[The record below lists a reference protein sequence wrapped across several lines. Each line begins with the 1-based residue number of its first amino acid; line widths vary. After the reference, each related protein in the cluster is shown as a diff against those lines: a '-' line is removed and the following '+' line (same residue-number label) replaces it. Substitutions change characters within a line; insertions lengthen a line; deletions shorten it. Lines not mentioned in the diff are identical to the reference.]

1 MLESYFPCHYND
13 VQKGFLIE
21 LAPEAVG
28 TGGTGETG
36 LAGTIILLFVVQ
48 VQPLKKSRDRDVTLW
63 FVCFKFPSINSDSV
77 ETSAAEIETSFAFVF
92 LINRFSYTLPLQC
105 FD

>member
-1 MLESYFPCHYND
+1 MTNSKKMRQIYIVFFYKILIFSLKCLMLESYFPCHYND

-36 LAGTIILLFVVQ
+36 LAGTIFLLFVVQ
-48 VQPLKKSRDRDVTLW
+48 VQPLKKIPGPGCHTV
-63 FVCFKFPSINSDSV
+63 VCG
-77 ETSAAEIETSFAFVF
+77 
-92 LINRFSYTLPLQC
+92 L
-105 FD
+105 